1 MMGNYIS
8 QPSEIKGNKI
18 STPRFRE
25 NDEVDIV
32 KNYKAI
38 GNIGL
43 KIPSI
48 HSIAEN
54 YGEDNRLQ
62 EGIEKSLF

>member
-1 MMGNYIS
+1 MMGNYILP
-8 QPSEIKGNKI
+8 PSEIKGNKI
-18 STPRFRE
+18 STPHFRE
-25 NDEVDIV
+25 NNEVDIV

-48 HSIAEN
+48 QSIAEN
-54 YGEDNRLQ
+54 YGEGDRLQ